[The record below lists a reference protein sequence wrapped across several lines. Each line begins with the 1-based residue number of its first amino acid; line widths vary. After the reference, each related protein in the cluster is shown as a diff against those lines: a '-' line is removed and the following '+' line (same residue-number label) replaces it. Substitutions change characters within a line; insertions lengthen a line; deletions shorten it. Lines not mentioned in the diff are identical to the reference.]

1 MSERNETKICPH
13 CGKEIKFEAKKCRYC
28 GTWLDEAAERV
39 SQPVSQPVNITS
51 APVEKK
57 SDDFDKIAHYH
68 RVEIT
73 LLVIILIFAI
83 LILAERII
91 FRIQLNEVLDG
102 LFF

>member
-13 CGKEIKFEAKKCRYC
+13 CGKEIKIEAKKCRYC

-39 SQPVSQPVNITS
+39 SQPVNITS

-57 SDDFDKIAHYH
+57 SDDFEKIAHYH

-73 LLVIILIFAI
+73 LLVIVLIFAI

-91 FRIQLNEVLDG
+91 FRLQLNGDIDG
-102 LFF
+102 LIF

>member
-1 MSERNETKICPH
+1 MSEQKETKICPH

-28 GTWLDEAAERV
+28 GTWLDEAAVE
-39 SQPVSQPVNITS
+39 PVSQPANVTPAS
-51 APVEKK
+51 VEKM

-73 LLVIILIFAI
+73 LLVIVLIFAI

-91 FRIQLNEVLDG
+91 FRLQLSGNLDWDE
-102 LFF
+102 FIF